1 MHRTIQFMFP
11 PDPRPRRVCELL
23 LAIWLLRAADLVF
36 TLWAHLFTR
45 FHELNPLAKALL
57 DHNQLHGL
65 IAFKLC
71 LTALSSTIFWRL
83 RKRPHTEAALW
94 ALLAVYVMLTFR
106 WSDYTL
112 SAVAMGTGTI

>member
-1 MHRTIQFMFP
+1 MHRTLLFMFP

-23 LAIWLLRAADLVF
+23 LAIWLLSTADLAF

-45 FHELNPLAKALL
+45 FHELNPLARALL
-57 DHNQLHGL
+57 ENDHLHVL
-65 IAFKLC
+65 VAFKFV
-71 LTALSSTIFWRL
+71 LTGTASVIFWRL

-106 WSDYTL
+106 WSDYTVA
-112 SAVAMGTGTI
+112 AVAMSGGTL